1 MTLQDSASETH
12 LKCLQVNTRWT
23 SDDRIKEVRPLNKF
37 RKILLRGVDNPGM
50 FGLPACVQLVGL

>member
-23 SDDRIKEVRPLNKF
+23 SDDWIKEVRSLNKF
-37 RKILLRGVDNPGM
+37 RKILLQGIDNPSM
-50 FGLPACVQLVGL
+50 FGLPSS